1 MVRMQYKL
9 KTEKY
14 RRVVGSA
21 LPLAGV
27 RTESSQNRN
36 LLDCHGCRFG
46 DESETLN
53 FVASMSPR
61 SWTNPLA
68 TWPGVGPPRA
78 SLLNPRLCHLHQM
91 TLSSALISPGNQGDF
106 AFRESL
112 LLLSHPVMS

>member
-14 RRVVGSA
+14 RREVGSA
-21 LPLAGV
+21 LPSAGV
-27 RTESSQNRN
+27 GTESSQNRK

-53 FVASMSPR
+53 FLESMSPQ

-78 SLLNPRLCHLHQM
+78 SLLTPCLRYLHQM
-91 TLSSALISPGNQGDF
+91 TLSSALISPGKQGDF
-106 AFRESL
+106 ALRESL
-112 LLLSHPVMS
+112 LLLTHPVMS